1 MELREALAAA
11 MEEPKNE
18 APTTETRI
26 DAAENETVQKSAHAD
41 SEAGENAT
49 HGEGNLS
56 GSDAEDNED
65 ASGKDKAAN
74 PEKVVEKPDAGAPSA
89 VHRVDR
95 APASWR
101 KEAKGEWA
109 NVPLHIRQEVHKR
122 EMEITRA
129 LNEAN
134 QARQSAQQFEQAAQ
148 PYMARIQS
156 LGVTPQQ
163 AFNELLKADYTLAT
177 GTPQTKAQ
185 LMDKLIQDYGIDIV
199 ELDAAI
205 ARRLG
210 VGGQPGQQPQQQM
223 PDIQALVQQQLQ
235 QALAPIY
242 QQQQQAQV
250 QQQQQAA
257 QTVEQMALDPKYPH
271 FEEVRQDMADLIEL
285 SSRRGV
291 ALSLDQAYSRA
302 VSGNPELSAMN
313 LAAQQNQR
321 AQRAAQAAA
330 SVSGSPVG
338 GGTQQHA
345 SVGDLRADL
354 EAAFGGSRI

>member
-18 APTTETRI
+18 PLQTE
-26 DAAENETVQKSAHAD
+26 VSPGAD
-41 SEAGENAT
+41 PQVVEPSQTE
-49 HGEGNLS
+49 
-56 GSDAEDNED
+56 
-65 ASGKDKAAN
+65 
-74 PEKVVEKPDAGAPSA
+74 PEKTVSVEPEGAGKEPDVEQVQPAEKVADPAGKKVEPEAA
-89 VHRVDR
+89 LGQHRVDR

-163 AFNELLKADYTLAT
+163 AFNELLKADYALAT

-185 LMDKLIQDYGIDIV
+185 FIDKLIQDYGVDIG

-210 VGGQPGQQPQQQM
+210 AGGQPQQQQQM

-242 QQQQQAQV
+242 QQQQQAAQQV
-250 QQQQQAA
+250 QQQADLTVQQM
-257 QTVEQMALDPKYPH
+257 ELDPKFPH
-271 FEEVRQDMADLIEL
+271 FDAVRQDMADLIEIN
-285 SSRRGV
+285 SRRGV
-291 ALSLDQAYSRA
+291 YISLEQAYNRA

-313 LAAQQNQR
+313 LATQQHQR

-345 SVGDLRADL
+345 SSGDLRADL
-354 EAAFGGSRI
+354 EAAFGGSRV